1 MPIRPGADSTVSMA
15 GRHDRWPGTD
25 LRRDPLLSPRPGW
38 AASAA
43 RSPLTMRWET
53 AGTTI
58 VRITATRLI
67 RGRAASFTNAGA
79 ALAEFLTGAS
89 RAGGLWSGS
98 SPACQRQII
107 ATNCDCA
114 AASGG
119 DRSPHRHFESSSSPV
134 HLRAQAFVRPLFSQG
149 GMPAARRA
157 YYLGLQLL

>member
-43 RSPLTMRWET
+43 RSPLTMHWET

-67 RGRAASFTNAGA
+67 RGGRRALPMR
-79 ALAEFLTGAS
+79 ALHS
-89 RAGGLWSGS
+89 PNSWRAQAVL
-98 SPACQRQII
+98 
-107 ATNCDCA
+107 
-114 AASGG
+114 AASGAAQALPVSG
-119 DRSPHRHFESSSSPV
+119 KSSPPTAIAQPLVAVTV
-134 HLRAQAFVRPLFSQG
+134 HRIVISN
-149 GMPAARRA
+149 RRV
-157 YYLGLQLL
+157 